1 MPPTIKRPV
10 GRRRTVRDW
19 TPDLGDGEQWLAQLE
34 AEGWTPEYGVGT
46 RVTIN
51 GQAVVR
57 YALIETETTDPDP
70 AG

>member
-1 MPPTIKRPV
+1 MPPTNKRQV

-19 TPDLGDGEQWLAQLE
+19 TPDQGDGEEWLARLE
-34 AEGWTPEYGVGT
+34 AEGWTPEYGVGV

-57 YALIETETTDPDP
+57 YALIETEPRESGND
-70 AG
+70 